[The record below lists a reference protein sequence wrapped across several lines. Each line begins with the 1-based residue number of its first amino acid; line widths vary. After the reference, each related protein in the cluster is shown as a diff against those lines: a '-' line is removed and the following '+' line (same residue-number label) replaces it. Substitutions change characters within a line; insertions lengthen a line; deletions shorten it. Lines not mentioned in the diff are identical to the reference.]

1 MRGSCPWLDS
11 LAQDSSARRE
21 IFKTITE
28 VKKDSDLG
36 GETGHWIRTESP
48 MQIYTYTLK
57 WELMTATKGWE
68 HWLFT

>member
-1 MRGSCPWLDS
+1 MNNEVGRVAALHIPK
-11 LAQDSSARRE
+11 